1 MMTYTRYFQYS
12 TVCTQRSTPS
22 SHKFGSLEL
31 PIPSFSKPLLRD
43 FKDNIP
49 VGIRDAPKIIK
60 EAPVRLLDSFVDLV
74 FEFVDQPLLPSQSN
88 FAPVEEIEEAVNLIY
103 VQGSIPDGFPE
114 GVYIRNGSNPL
125 FGESRSAE
133 SVFGKTSSLWIEGE
147 GMLHALYFNKDRTAE
162 HDGGGWKIIYNNRYV
177 ETSTFKIEKER
188 NKPCFLPAVE
198 GNPSAVISSFILNL
212 LRYGMPN
219 KIMSNTSIIE
229 HAGKFYSIAENYVPQ
244 EIDIKTLETLG
255 DWDVNG
261 AWTRPFT
268 SHPKKAPGTG
278 ELVTMGA
285 EAKKPYFELGVISAD
300 GSRLIHKVDLKFNRS
315 ILIHD
320 IGVTRRYNV
329 ILDFPLIVDLNRV
342 LRGGPLI
349 KYEKEGYSRI
359 GILPRY
365 GDADSVKWFQV
376 EPNCSFHVINCYEIG
391 DDEVVVMS
399 CRARE
404 SIIPGPD
411 LGRNKLEWFSKGFKH
426 VDLVEEEDDD
436 EGKLFSRAYEWRL
449 NMKTGEVTRQGYL
462 TGTEFAIDFPIINP
476 NFTGVKNRFAYAQI
490 VDSTA
495 SSEAGMAKYSG
506 LAKLY
511 LDERSKVEVYKSEE
525 NQSAENMVK
534 IEYHM
539 FPKNTYCS
547 GSAFVAKSG
556 STEEDEGWIITFV
569 HNEDTNKS
577 EVCLV
582 DAKQFSR
589 EPAAKIPL
597 PSRVPYGFHGYF
609 ASSG

>member
-1 MMTYTRYFQYS
+1 MATNFTHRSFKS
-12 TVCTQRSTPS
+12 TVCTQRSTPL
-22 SHKFGSLEL
+22 SHRFGSFKLS
-31 PIPSFSKPLLRD
+31 IPSSFKPLLRD
-43 FKDNIP
+43 FKDNIS
-49 VGIRDAPKIIK
+49 VVTRDAPKIIK
-60 EAPVRLLDSFVDLV
+60 EAPVRLLDTFVDLV
-74 FEFVDQPLLPSQSN
+74 FEFVDQPQLPSQSN
-88 FAPVEEIEEAVNLIY
+88 FAPVEETGEAVSLLAI
-103 VQGSIPDGFPE
+103 QGSIPDDFPE

-125 FGESRSAE
+125 FGESQSAE
-133 SVFGKTSSLWIEGE
+133 SMFGKTSSVWIEGE
-147 GMLHALYFNKDRTAE
+147 GMLHALYFNKEYRTTE
-162 HDGGGWKIIYNNRYV
+162 HGDGGDWKIMYNNRYV
-177 ETSTFKIEKER
+177 ETATFKLEKER

-219 KIMSNTSIIE
+219 KIMSNTNIIE

-255 DWDVNG
+255 EWDVNG

-268 SHPKKAPGTG
+268 SHPKAPGTG

-285 EAKKPYFELGVISAD
+285 DAQKPYFELGVISAD
-300 GSRLIHKVDLKFNRS
+300 GSKLIHKVDLKFNRS
-315 ILIHD
+315 TLIHD

-342 LRGGPLI
+342 LRGGSLI
-349 KYEKEGYSRI
+349 KYEKEAYSRI
-359 GILPRY
+359 GIMPRY
-365 GDADSVKWFQV
+365 GDADSVKWFPV
-376 EPNCSFHVINCYEIG
+376 ETNCAFHLINCYEI
-391 DDEVVVMS
+391 DDEVVVMA

-411 LGRNKLEWFSKGFKH
+411 LGTNKLEWFSKGFKH
-426 VDLVEEEDDD
+426 VDFADDD

-449 NMKTGEVTRQGYL
+449 NMKTGELIREGYL
-462 TGTEFAIDFPIINP
+462 TGTEFAVDFPMINP
-476 NFTGVKNRFAYAQI
+476 HFTGVENRFAYAQV

-495 SSEAGMAKYSG
+495 SSEAGLAKYKG

-511 LDERSKVEVYKSEE
+511 LEERNVDEVYKGVENKSVEE
-525 NQSAENMVK
+525 VVK
-534 IEYHM
+534 MEYHM

-547 GSAFVAKSG
+547 GSAFVAKSE
-556 STEEDEGWIITFV
+556 SDDEDDGWIITFV
-569 HNEDTNKS
+569 HNEDTNQS
-577 EVCLV
+577 QAYIV
-582 DAKQFSR
+582 DAGQFSKV
-589 EPAAKIPL
+589 PMAKIPL